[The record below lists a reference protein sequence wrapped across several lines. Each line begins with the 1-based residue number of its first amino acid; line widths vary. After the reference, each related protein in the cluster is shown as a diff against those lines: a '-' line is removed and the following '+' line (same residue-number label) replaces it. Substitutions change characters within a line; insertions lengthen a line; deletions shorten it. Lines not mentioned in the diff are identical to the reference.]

1 MARPISI
8 LLIPAGAEEDAP
20 PDIYLDAGGV
30 WRTLGEMSLLPQKL
44 PQARMSFGK
53 VLGELSEV
61 LDANPANADD
71 NSIRA
76 EGADLFQR
84 LIPSE
89 IQQVFRKALDQAGA
103 GADAPVL
110 RIHAHQRYDWIPWE
124 LLYDDDRQHFLGLR
138 FAIARLPMVPNPPEM
153 PDGLP
158 RKVNAISNFLGAGV
172 YAAGDPLLDSWH
184 NTFTGLTNGA
194 VIHVRPNLAGG
205 DWPRIPA
212 VGESLKA
219 DILHITCHGMRQG
232 GEFFLNLAPNDP
244 IPAMKGLG
252 PKQINAFL
260 RTSNRPLVF
269 GNACNP
275 PGGVP
280 DKPRLEP
287 SGLGKAFFTKGALNI
302 VSTLSPVSSRMALDF
317 ARNFYQTLFGA
328 DQPPIGQAMLRTKRH
343 FEQIA
348 VAGAGAN
355 NDPTYLFYSLYGPPE
370 TCFTH

>member
-1 MARPISI
+1 MARPISL
-8 LLIPAGAEEDAP
+8 LLIPTGAEDDAP
-20 PDIYLDAGGV
+20 PEIYLDAGGV

-44 PQARMSFGK
+44 PQARASFGK

-76 EGADLFQR
+76 EGTDLFQK
-84 LIPSE
+84 LVPSE
-89 IQQVFRKALDQAGA
+89 IQQVLRKALDQSA

-110 RIHAHQRYDWIPWE
+110 RVHAVQRYDWIPWE

-138 FAIARLPMVPNPPEM
+138 FAIARMPIVPNPPEM
-153 PDGLP
+153 PDGQP
-158 RKVNAISNFLGAGV
+158 RKISAIANFLGANV
-172 YAAGDPLLDSWH
+172 YPPGDPLLNTWH
-184 NTFTGLTNGA
+184 DTFTGLTNGA
-194 VIHVRPNLAGG
+194 VVNIRPNMAGAN
-205 DWPRIPA
+205 WPRIPA

-219 DILHITCHGMRQG
+219 DVLHITCHGMRLG

-275 PGGVP
+275 PGGLP

-317 ARNFYQTLFGA
+317 ARKFYETLFAA
-328 DQPPIGQAMLRTKRH
+328 DQPSIGQAMLRTKQH
-343 FEQIA
+343 FEQLGA
-348 VAGAGAN
+348 AGA

-370 TCFTH
+370 TSFTH